1 MAPWKHDWRL
11 QDHAIRIFCAVSCS
25 LLIIVAYSGYERVL
39 ALRRNFDIFSYAG
52 TVATLV
58 GLIIAVCEVLNGVR
72 VSKSIQHEARSVLTH
87 ANRVDAAAG
96 IGHCVSALNEVISYV
111 NQNDYRFAWRCFVF
125 FRKTYVRIFPKAS
138 GDGNPDGLNVLG
150 QIEEVFAYAL
160 NRGVPGYLSRVQKT
174 ELVKKLLQVKQE
186 IEASHPAGGKI
197 DVAL

>member
-1 MAPWKHDWRL
+1 MTPWKGDWRL
-11 QDHAIRIFCAVSCS
+11 QDHAMRIFCAVSCS

-39 ALRRNFDIFSYAG
+39 ALRRNFDIFLYAG

-58 GLIIAVCEVLNGVR
+58 GLIIAVCEVLNGLR
-72 VSKSIQHEARSVLTH
+72 VSKSIQHEARSVLSQ
-87 ANRVDAAAG
+87 ANRVDTAAG

-125 FRKTYVRIFPKAS
+125 FRKTYVRIFSKAA
-138 GDGNPDGLNVLG
+138 GDGNPDGLNILG

-160 NRGVPGYLSRVQKT
+160 NRGVPGHLSRVQKN
-174 ELVKKLLQVKQE
+174 ELLKKLLQVKQE
-186 IEASHPAGGKI
+186 VEASNPGGGKI